1 MQTFQATVRSDSR
14 AGLRKAA
21 HAGGVGVYA
30 RHGKRWLDI
39 VLVLAVAPLALFL
52 VAVIG
57 FLILLDGGQP
67 FFSQQR
73 VGRGGRCFRMW
84 KLRTMERNADSLLLA
99 HLSQSQAAR
108 AEWSSTQKLRSDPRV
123 TGLGRWLRKSSL
135 DELPQLWNVL
145 LGDMSLVGPR
155 PMLPA
160 QRALYP
166 GQAYYALRPGLTGPW
181 QVSSRNGCAFA
192 ERAVFD
198 AAYGQA
204 LSFRTDMRLML
215 ATVRVVLRGT
225 GH

>member
-1 MQTFQATVRSDSR
+1 MQAYQATVRPDSR
-14 AGLRKAA
+14 VRLRKAA
-21 HAGGVGVYA
+21 PSVGIYA
-30 RHGKRWLDI
+30 RHGKRWIDI
-39 VLVLAVAPLALFL
+39 ALVLAVAPLALLL

-57 FLILLDGGQP
+57 FLIVLDGGQP

-99 HLSQSQAAR
+99 HLAQSQSAQ

-145 LGDMSLVGPR
+145 RGDMSLVGPR

-166 GQAYYALRPGLTGPW
+166 GQAYFTLRPGLTGPW

-192 ERAVFD
+192 ERAAFD

-204 LSFRTDMRLML
+204 LSFKTDMRLML